1 MPQSVEAGKYQNA
14 DCPTLCGFQRVGI
27 YAAYKAQVFCRVRLT
42 SKIKISP
49 TWGSRIPHFAK
60 RKGHPDVFF
69 AENPY
74 PVSLRALPE

>member
-14 DCPTLCGFQRVGI
+14 DCPTLCGLQRVGI

-42 SKIKISP
+42 GKISP
-49 TWGSRIPHFAK
+49 TWGSRIPHFEK
-60 RKGHPDVFF
+60 RKGHPDVF